1 MEFQVKSEVINVNVA
16 TVSQLWKTV
25 TEKFRS
31 GDGFTLATINLD
43 HLVKLSGSQSFR
55 TAYTQQDLIVADGN
69 PVVWLSR
76 LAKKPVAL
84 MPGSE
89 LILPMAQ
96 LAAKE
101 GVKLALVGSTDA
113 ALKKAASGLCEQ
125 VPDLKVVLCI
135 APTFGFDPIGSEA
148 KVILEKLANSA
159 ASLCF
164 IALSAPKQEVFAA
177 YGRKIVPGMGF
188 VSIGAG
194 LDFIAGDQTRAPK
207 WVRALAVEWLWR
219 MLSNPMRL
227 GPRYV
232 RCILI
237 LPKLVINA
245 LRLRF
250 KG

>member
-25 TEKFRS
+25 AEKFHS

-55 TAYTQQDLIVADGN
+55 TAYAQQDLIVADGN
-69 PVVWLSR
+69 PIVWLSR
-76 LAKKPVAL
+76 LARKPVAL

-89 LILPMAQ
+89 LILPMAR
-96 LAAKE
+96 LAAQE
-101 GVKLALVGSTDA
+101 HIKLALVGSTDT
-113 ALKKAASGLCEQ
+113 ALQKAASGLRKQ
-125 VPDLKVVLCI
+125 VPDLEIALCI
-135 APTFGFDPIGSEA
+135 APPLGFDPTGSEA
-148 KVILEKLANSA
+148 KAILTELTNSA
-159 ASLCF
+159 AGLCF
-164 IALSAPKQEVFAA
+164 IALGAPKQEAFAV
-177 YGRKIVPGMGF
+177 YGRRIAPSVGF

-207 WVRALAVEWLWR
+207 WVRALAMEWLWR
-219 MLSNPMRL
+219 MLSDPMRL

-237 LPKLVINA
+237 LPKLVISA
-245 LRLRF
+245 LHLRF

>member
-55 TAYTQQDLIVADGN
+55 TAYAQQDLIVADGN
-69 PVVWLSR
+69 PIVWLSR
-76 LAKKPVAL
+76 LARKSVAL

-96 LAAKE
+96 LAAQE
-101 GVKLALVGSTDA
+101 HIKLALIGSTDA
-113 ALKKAASGLCEQ
+113 ALQKAALGLRKQ
-125 VPDLKVVLCI
+125 VPDLEIVLCI
-135 APTFGFDPIGSEA
+135 APSLGFDPTGPEA
-148 KVILEKLANSA
+148 TAILTELANSA
-159 ASLCF
+159 AGLCF
-164 IALSAPKQEVFAA
+164 IALGAPKQEVFAV
-177 YGRKIVPGMGF
+177 YGRRVVPSMGF

-194 LDFIAGDQTRAPK
+194 LDFIAGDQIRAPK
-207 WVRALAVEWLWR
+207 WVRALAMEWLWR
-219 MLSNPMRL
+219 MLSSPMRL

-237 LPKLVINA
+237 LPKLVISA

>member
-16 TVSQLWKTV
+16 TVSQLWELV
-25 TEKFRS
+25 TKKFRS

-43 HLVKLSGSQSFR
+43 HLVKLSSSQSFR
-55 TAYTQQDLIVADGN
+55 TAYAQQDLIVADGN
-69 PVVWLSR
+69 PIVWLSR
-76 LAKKPVAL
+76 LANRPVAL

-101 GVKLALVGSTDA
+101 CIKLALVGSTDA
-113 ALKKAASGLCEQ
+113 ALQKAASGLREQ
-125 VPDLKVVLCI
+125 VPDLEIVLCI
-135 APTFGFDPIGSEA
+135 APSFGFDPTGPEA
-148 KVILEKLANSA
+148 KAILKELANST

-177 YGRKIVPGMGF
+177 HGRSAVPGIGF

-194 LDFIAGDQTRAPK
+194 LDFIAGDQIRAPK
-207 WVRALAVEWLWR
+207 WVRKLALEWLWR
-219 MLSNPMRL
+219 MLSSPMRL

-237 LPKLVINA
+237 LPRLVINA